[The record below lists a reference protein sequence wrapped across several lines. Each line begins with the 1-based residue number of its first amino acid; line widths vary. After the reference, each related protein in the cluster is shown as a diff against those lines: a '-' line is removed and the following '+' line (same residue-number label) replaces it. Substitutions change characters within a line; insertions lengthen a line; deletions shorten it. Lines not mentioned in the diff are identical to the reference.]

1 MDLSIIIVNYNVYS
15 DIITCIQS
23 IYKYLTNIDFE
34 IIVVDNNSSDRSI
47 EELNDQFSDIKLLLL
62 NENNGF
68 GAANNAALKFAKGN
82 YFFLVNPD
90 IIFENSSVVDMF
102 NYIKGNKDIG
112 TIGPIQIKPGKGI
125 EYYYAFFPG
134 LYSRF
139 AQEFGLYMSAPF
151 MKPRFSQFWNMN
163 IAKGKPFKVD
173 WVIGSSLLIRREA
186 YNQVGGFDEAFF
198 LYEEETEWQYRI
210 NRSGWVSNIYP
221 KANVIHNH
229 HSSSGKLGQIF
240 IHFHEFRS
248 RIIFSAKHDNLI
260 KRITQKMMTS
270 TALSLRIMINFVKY
284 LFTGNKDLSV
294 KVKVFFKLFLFN
306 LRFKNKILSDRFDFN
321 DLMLT
326 MGKE

>member
-23 IYKYLTNIDFE
+23 IYKYLINIDFE
-34 IIVVDNNSSDRSI
+34 IIVVDNNSIDRSI
-47 EELNDQFSDIKLLLL
+47 EELNDQFAEVKLILLE
-62 NENNGF
+62 ENNGF
-68 GAANNAALKFAKGN
+68 GAANNAALKSAKGK

-102 NYIKGNKDIG
+102 NFIKSNSDIG
-112 TIGPIQIKPGKGI
+112 AIGPVQIKPGKGI

-151 MKPRFSQFWNMN
+151 MKSRFSQFWNQN

-173 WVIGSSLLIRREA
+173 WVIGSSLLMRREA
-186 YNQVGGFDEAFF
+186 YNQVGGFDESFF
-198 LYEEETEWQYRI
+198 LYEEETEWQYRM
-210 NRSGWVSNIYP
+210 NRSGWVSSIYP
-221 KANVIHNH
+221 QANVIHNH

-248 RIIFSAKHDNLI
+248 RMIFSAKHDIFL
-260 KRITQKMMTS
+260 KRCLQKMMTS
-270 TALSLRIMINFVKY
+270 TALSLRIFINFLKY
-284 LFTGNKDLSV
+284 LFSGNKDLFI

-306 LRFKNKILSDRFDFN
+306 LKSKKQILNDRFDFN
-321 DLMLT
+321 DLMMT
-326 MGKE
+326 MER

>member
-1 MDLSIIIVNYNVYS
+1 MDLSIIIVNYNVFS
-15 DIITCIQS
+15 DVITCIQS
-23 IYKYLTNIDFE
+23 IYKYLKNIDFE
-34 IIVVDNNSSDRSI
+34 IIVVDNNSIDRSI
-47 EELNDQFSDIKLLLL
+47 EELNDQFAEVKLILLE
-62 NENNGF
+62 ENNGF
-68 GAANNAALKFAKGN
+68 GAANNAALKSAKGK

-102 NYIKGNKDIG
+102 NFIKSNSDIG
-112 TIGPIQIKPGKGI
+112 AIGPVQIKPGKGI

-151 MKPRFSQFWNMN
+151 MKSRFSQFWNQN

-173 WVIGSSLLIRREA
+173 WVIGSSLLMRREA
-186 YNQVGGFDEAFF
+186 YNQVGGFDESFF
-198 LYEEETEWQYRI
+198 LYEEETEWQYRM
-210 NRSGWVSNIYP
+210 NRSGWISNIYP
-221 KANVIHNH
+221 NANVIHNH

-260 KRITQKMMTS
+260 KRFTQKMMTS

-284 LFTGNKDLSV
+284 LFTGNKDLFV

-306 LRFKNKILSDRFDFN
+306 LKFKNKILSDRFDFN
-321 DLMLT
+321 GLMLT
-326 MGKE
+326 MGRR